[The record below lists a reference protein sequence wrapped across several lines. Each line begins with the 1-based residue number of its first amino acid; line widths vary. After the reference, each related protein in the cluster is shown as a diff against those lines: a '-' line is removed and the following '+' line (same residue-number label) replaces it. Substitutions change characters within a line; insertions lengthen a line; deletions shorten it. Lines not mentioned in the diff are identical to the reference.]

1 MSFST
6 AEVTALS
13 ERLDWDK
20 VDGMVPAIVQDFTSS
35 QVLMMGYMSQD
46 ALQKTAETGQVTF
59 FSRTK
64 QRLWTK
70 GETSGNVLQLVNMA
84 LDCDNDTLLVKV
96 KPIGPT
102 CH

>member
-1 MSFST
+1 MN
-6 AEVTALS
+6 
-13 ERLDWDK
+13 
-20 VDGMVPAIVQDFTSS
+20 
-35 QVLMMGYMSQD
+35 QD